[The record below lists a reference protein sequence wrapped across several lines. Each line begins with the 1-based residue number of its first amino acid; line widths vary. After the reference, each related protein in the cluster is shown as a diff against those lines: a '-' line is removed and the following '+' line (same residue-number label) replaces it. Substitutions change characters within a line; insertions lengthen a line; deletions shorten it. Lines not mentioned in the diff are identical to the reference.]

1 MIGNKKSKELQKCI
15 KTILHY
21 CQSRKDCNENC
32 VFYKS
37 RYGCTINIPDNYS
50 CNIFLNQKF

>member
-37 RYGCTINIPDNYS
+37 RYGCTINISDNYS
-50 CNIFLNQKF
+50 CNIFLN